1 MVRGSL
7 ALLVALAFAP
17 APTALGDA
25 EPRSDAQLQAIEDGF
40 GSRTRAE
47 TIRLLESWL
56 DAHPHDPDLARAAT
70 WAGHLHRQVEEA
82 SAARRAYERAIA
94 TGGVWSFRA
103 YAALGDLELDERRYT
118 AAIAA
123 YEGAS
128 SSPEAYWAGY
138 GRAARV
144 RAEGA
149 RRQAFTA
156 TGLAAALTLQTVLFA
171 LAAWRR
177 RGRAAFW
184 PLPWEIK
191 FYLPFAVVM
200 SLAASSIQP
209 AKRGAIRTVCWA
221 GLAVVAGFA
230 AYSRASTPTRAKR
243 IVGALLVAASA
254 AALVYASLF
263 AFGLVDTLG
272 HWDDAD

>member
-7 ALLVALAFAP
+7 ALIVALVVTRAWA
-17 APTALGDA
+17 DA
-25 EPRSDAQLQAIEDGF
+25 GGGELSAIENGF
-40 GSRTRAE
+40 GTRPRAE

-56 DAHPHDPDLARAAT
+56 DSHPSDPEAARAAT
-70 WAGHLHRQVEEA
+70 WQGHLLRQ
-82 SAARRAYERAIA
+82 SDDLPAARRAYGRAIT

-103 YAALGDLELDERRYT
+103 YAALGDLELFDDHRYT

-128 SSPEAYWAGY
+128 SSPESYWAGY
-138 GRAARV
+138 GRESLARARTARREAFAAR
-144 RAEGA
+144 GC
-149 RRQAFTA
+149 
-156 TGLAAALTLQTVLFA
+156 AAAIALQTLVFGIT
-171 LAAWRR
+171 AWRR

-200 SLAASSIQP
+200 TLAASSIQP
-209 AKRGAIRTVCWA
+209 SKRAAIRAVCWG

-230 AYSRASTPTRAKR
+230 VHSRTATLTPAKR
-243 IVGALLVAASA
+243 VVGALLVLASA
-254 AALVYASLF
+254 AALVYASLV
-263 AFGLVDTLG
+263 AFGLAGTLG
-272 HWDDAD
+272 TWSEAD